1 MEMAYFCKD
10 VHAKWPEDRTRR
22 RGGPRSGRSR
32 FSVVAPGRV
41 NLIGEHTDYNDGL
54 VLPMAI
60 EPHLTLEVTAR
71 SDRWM
76 VLASTWGGQ
85 PVVRVDLDQP
95 LAPDDYAGSWAAY
108 PCGVVAGLKELGWDI
123 PGFAARISATL
134 PAGAGL
140 SSSAALEVGMATAVE
155 ALTGSTLSLE
165 EKALLC
171 QRAEH
176 EFAGVPCGI
185 MDQFAVTFGMADN
198 ALLLDCRSHS
208 MRHVPLAA
216 EAVEVL
222 VIHSG
227 VRHSL
232 ADGEYARRRAE
243 CQSAAR
249 LLGVA
254 SLRDVGPP
262 EWQARAPSLP
272 DVERRRAM
280 HVVTEHER
288 TLAFVNALE
297 ARDWQAAGECMYG
310 SHASLRDDYE
320 VSCPELDEIVE
331 ISRQVDG
338 VFGCRL
344 TGGGFGGCA
353 VALVDA
359 GQAGRIQAEVR
370 TRYHD
375 RTGIAPTMFVTR
387 AAPGVALLP

>member
-1 MEMAYFCKD
+1 MNQQHRIIELF
-10 VHAKWPEDRTRR
+10 VQQFGRPPEWL
-22 RGGPRSGRSR
+22 SA
-32 FSVVAPGRV
+32 APGRV
-41 NLIGEHTDYNDGL
+41 NLIGEHVDYCGGL

-60 EPHLTLEVTAR
+60 DR
-71 SDRWM
+71 STM
-76 VLASTWGGQ
+76 IAAAIGTGGQ
-85 PVVRVDLDQP
+85 
-95 LAPDDYAGSWAAY
+95 
-108 PCGVVAGLKELGWDI
+108 K
-123 PGFAARISATL
+123 PGFARISSTAFQDRVDIPLDGSLRPNSKSGAHDWADYVRGVIAGFEARSGRL
-134 PAGAGL
+134 PAFDALIDSSVPVGGGL
-140 SSSAALEVGMATAVE
+140 SSSAALEVAMATLLAGMTGDPITSVE
-155 ALTGSTLSLE
+155 L
-165 EKALLC
+165 ALLC

-185 MDQFAVTFGMADN
+185 MDQFAVTFGTAGN
-198 ALLLDCRSHS
+198 ALLLDCRSRS

-216 EAVEVL
+216 EAVQVL
-222 VIHSG
+222 VINSG

-262 EWQARAPSLP
+262 EWHARAPSLP
-272 DVERRRAM
+272 DVERRRSM

-331 ISRQVDG
+331 ISRQIDG

-359 GQAGRIQAEVR
+359 GKTGRIQAEVC
-370 TRYHD
+370 TRYRD
-375 RTGIAPTMFVTR
+375 RTGIAPIIFATR